1 MFKSNNET
9 LKIGDIVVNKS
20 DLKSMNGMFET
31 GTRLIITGVGERGY
45 DVADEFGNSMCEC
58 GWCAFEKLPRLE
70 QPKHGDYIHTVVDTT
85 DGRFEYISIFDK
97 IDEDGKLC
105 EIASCV
111 YEAPEQFN
119 DTLDNLFYNTKGEVP
134 SEIRVAGKSEIRYL
148 NALMKDDGNTF
159 ADGKLSKVNEK

>member
-20 DLKSMNGMFET
+20 ELKSMNGTFEA

-58 GWCAFEKLPRLE
+58 GWCAFEKLPLLKRL
-70 QPKHGDYIHTVVDTT
+70 KHGDYVHTVVNTP
-85 DGRFEYISIFDK
+85 DGCFEYISIFDK

-119 DTLDNLFYNTKGEVP
+119 DTLDNLFYNTKVEAP
-134 SEIRVAGKSEIRYL
+134 SEICVARKSEIRYL
-148 NALMKDDGNTF
+148 NALMKDDGNIF
-159 ADGKLSKVNEK
+159 ADGKLSKVDKK